1 MEQYLAVF
9 GFIVTVIS
17 VCFSVYFGLKSRKKT
32 DEKEIAARVE
42 RETRMDVKLDNI
54 ASDVK
59 ETKDTVKAIQD
70 DIKDHEGRLAKLEA
84 SYKAEHK
91 RLDELFTLFEPQ
103 KERRA

>member
-1 MEQYLAVF
+1 MGEYLAIF

-17 VCFSVYFGLKSRKKT
+17 VSFSIYFGIKSRKRT

-91 RLDELFTLFEPQ
+91 RLDDLFGRLEPP
-103 KERRA
+103 KERRV